1 MYEEEE
7 EELAGVLFV
16 RRNSSCIYVPIHML
30 MESWALLHNN
40 CHTFFFPE
48 KMSCLKRM
56 SLTLA
61 SLCFVFCFFLL
72 FRTALMMAC
81 EASGLN
87 MVEAFLRRGADVS
100 LVDVFGQNALHYAKL
115 SENIG
120 IQTLLSSKISQDVG
134 T

>member
-1 MYEEEE
+1 
-7 EELAGVLFV
+7 
-16 RRNSSCIYVPIHML
+16 
-30 MESWALLHNN
+30 
-40 CHTFFFPE
+40 
-48 KMSCLKRM
+48 
-56 SLTLA
+56 
-61 SLCFVFCFFLL
+61 
-72 FRTALMMAC
+72 MMAC

-134 T
+134 TWERLTCCLSFLEQAACVFNTEQIYFEV